1 MLPRKDSSDYN
12 GTATHTHQAG
22 AYSIAVILVTNWIV
36 QLKITDVNMHI
47 FTCKITWKN
56 IHKSLKKSF
65 RAQFRL
71 KLNKSDPKIRMT

>member
-36 QLKITDVNMHI
+36 QLKITDVNMRI

-56 IHKSLKKSF
+56 IHKSFKKNLEHF
-65 RAQFRL
+65 LIIVALYQGLRDR
-71 KLNKSDPKIRMT
+71 P